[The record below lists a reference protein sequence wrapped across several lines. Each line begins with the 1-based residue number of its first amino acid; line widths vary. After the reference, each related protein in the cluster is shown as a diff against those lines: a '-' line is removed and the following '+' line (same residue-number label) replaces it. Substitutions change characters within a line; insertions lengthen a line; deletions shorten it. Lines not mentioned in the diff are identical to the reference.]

1 MLKKSHTCQESEAHP
16 RISFWYLG
24 MNSKNKYLLKKQL
37 SGPIKKQNDFNI
49 YNVAF
54 LKITKNTWKYHYL
67 TPAYQKRSRVPD
79 IYSVT
84 D

>member
-1 MLKKSHTCQESEAHP
+1 MKSLLKKSHTCQESEAHP

-54 LKITKNTWKYHYL
+54 L
-67 TPAYQKRSRVPD
+67 
-79 IYSVT
+79 
-84 D
+84 